1 MPNSV
6 EKAAHWINFLAGVP
20 EVPFADRLKA
30 HFDAGK
36 ITRLCDCGCNSFDLG
51 IDTDVVLAPLT
62 NTNGR
67 SGKFFE
73 IAFESAG
80 GPEIAFLFFV
90 DDRGYLNGINVTRGA
105 ANHGAIPDSV
115 TVGKILYV
123 I

>member
-1 MPNSV
+1 MRNSV
-6 EKAAHWINFLAGVP
+6 EKATYWINFLAEVP

-30 HFDAGK
+30 HFHAGK
-36 ITRLCDCGCNSFDLG
+36 ITRFCDCGCNSFDLR
-51 IDTDVVLAPLT
+51 IDTEVVLPPLT
-62 NTNGR
+62 DANGR

-73 IAFESAG
+73 IAFESNG

-90 DDRGYLNGINVTRGA
+90 DDRGYLSGIDVTSGA

-115 TVGKILYV
+115 TVGKLLYV